1 MRQTRSAIFV
11 FPLFCFPFCHLYF
24 CGLYNVQCTCTQQCK
39 VVKFIFF
46 KGRKKQL
53 IRKKSSC
60 VYKCDGT
67 EINIANKVITIFSF
81 RILSTYFQ
89 HDKRRKTHMFFCAC
103 TAIPVENVAAGPTGP
118 GRGHAGWPIPLII
131 NIKNRSYTYI
141 QCTFTYLTKMTTI
154 NIKSKKKLKKYK
166 LTLIYYKI
174 FNMILKNSIK

>member
-46 KGRKKQL
+46 KGRNNNSFAKRAVVCTSVMVQ
-53 IRKKSSC
+53 
-60 VYKCDGT
+60 
-67 EINIANKVITIFSF
+67 NIANKVITIFSS

-89 HDKRRKTHMFFCAC
+89 PDKRRKTHMFFCAC

-131 NIKNRSYTYI
+131 NIKYI
-141 QCTFTYLTKMTTI
+141 LFVHSVYI
-154 NIKSKKKLKKYK
+154 VHS
-166 LTLIYYKI
+166 LI
-174 FNMILKNSIK
+174 